1 MTYTERRSAGYK
13 AHTQGLPKTPGF
25 RRVPEVQGL
34 ARSGAGA
41 GASCP
46 VPLPPGCLPG
56 ASAESHLSRPH
67 PLRPCCLCHSVG
79 PGTAPCEYVHSPP
92 DPLPDD
98 IPPAL
103 LLTLLGFAQVS
114 TNGLIAMS
122 EPPAGE
128 SHPGLFPPTFG
139 AVAPFL
145 ADLDTTD
152 GLGKVYYREDL
163 SPSVAQLAADHV
175 QRGFPDVPFQP
186 SGVVVVT
193 WESVAPYRG
202 PGEDPAQEG
211 EVSTHPGAGARGPRV
226 GSALFGPVCD
236 ALTHSMLRHRE
247 GGTDSSRLVAA
258 GLNRPAPSPPG
269 RESVFRG
276 CRDGRKPVSEKT
288 GVVGTGLINSTL
300 QLLLLWVGGWEAV
313 SSPTE
318 TLLRRSDRLK

>member
-1 MTYTERRSAGYK
+1 M
-13 AHTQGLPKTPGF
+13 
-25 RRVPEVQGL
+25 
-34 ARSGAGA
+34 
-41 GASCP
+41 C
-46 VPLPPGCLPG
+46 
-56 ASAESHLSRPH
+56 
-67 PLRPCCLCHSVG
+67 
-79 PGTAPCEYVHSPP
+79 TAPPA
-92 DPLPDD
+92 PLPDD

-236 ALTHSMLRHRE
+236 TLTHSMLRHRE

-269 RESVFRG
+269 RESVFWG